1 MLIKPE
7 LTELFE
13 WLQKSDKNRF
23 EIYNVDN
30 NSTLEKN
37 VSYAELA
44 KNGAT
49 IEDYFTKLV
58 GKGIKTVQI
67 NTKQKH
73 GSTFIRDGCSHNY
86 TIGKSNDAVAASG
99 SQADNKPGATPQQS
113 NGLGSPASF
122 GLGGPEVLKMHT
134 DATRFNEVAEDK
146 KNLQAKVDRMEI
158 DHSAK
163 IDRMVAENKV
173 LSNENLVYKIGK
185 DSKPSAVD
193 KLIESLAS
201 NPSTIT
207 QIIASFKP
215 GVVPGLNAPEATRQQ
230 LSDVKNTI
238 VDLVSNNTQVTDRHV
253 QNAYYVLVESLKGN
267 ESFMNDYFKIL
278 QQHKIK
284 NDGQN
289 ATNYSNT

>member
-37 VSYAELA
+37 VSYSDLA

-99 SQADNKPGATPQQS
+99 SQANKPGATPQQS
-113 NGLGSPASF
+113 NGLGSPQTF
-122 GLGGPEVLKMHT
+122 GLGGPEILTMSTQASRYNDAAEENRHLKS
-134 DATRFNEVAEDK
+134 RNERLIDENAILTKDNLTHQLK
-146 KNLQAKVDRMEI
+146 KDSEPGPFQSLVDGFAKNPAPFMQMIGALKGPAPVPAL
-158 DHSAK
+158 SAP
-163 IDRMVAENKV
+163 AGPQ
-173 LSNENLVYKIGK
+173 LSN
-185 DSKPSAVD
+185 
-193 KLIESLAS
+193 
-201 NPSTIT
+201 T
-207 QIIASFKP
+207 
-215 GVVPGLNAPEATRQQ
+215 
-230 LSDVKNTI
+230 KNTV
-238 VDLVSNNTQVTDRHV
+238 VDLISNNSQVTDRHV

-278 QQHKIK
+278 QQYKII
-284 NDGQN
+284 NDGQDTN
-289 ATNYSNT
+289 NYSNT